1 MFNPYVSSPEQ
12 SLRQKKSS
20 GFLGGLLGKLKHLDS
35 DDLLILLLIFLLSKK
50 DGEEGD
56 LWPLAAVVIYFMLSA

>member
-20 GFLGGLLGKLKHLDS
+20 GLLGGLLGKLKHLDS

-56 LWPLAAVVIYFMLSA
+56 LWPLAAVVIYFLLSA

>member
-1 MFNPYVSSPEQ
+1 MFNPYVASPAE
-12 SLRQKKSS
+12 SLRKSK
-20 GFLGGLLGKLKHLDS
+20 GGGLLGGLLGKLKRLDS

-56 LWPLAAVVIYFMLSA
+56 LWPLAAVAIYLMLSA